1 MIRRLSGRVARRAI
15 DRAQTPGR
23 IERVAFVGPLPPTG
37 TGIATYDRAVV
48 DGLARLGFGHGRGLP
63 VDPVWPVEDRHFAE
77 VPAYRLGVYQMGNN
91 VEFHL
96 PIYRLAWQAPG
107 LVVLHD
113 LALDDFVRGLQSEGD
128 PLGYVAIREALD
140 ARERLR
146 SHDALR
152 NEPLRTPWVA
162 ALARRARGIVVHASF
177 GRRYLEEFGCRSP
190 IYVVPHPPVEEPAA
204 IEGAHARGRELR
216 VKVDARGCRTLVVA
230 AGDMNEA
237 KRLEAVLRAVASLDD
252 GVHVALVGRKVQTY
266 DVSAAVQATPLG
278 ERLTVEQ
285 DVPDRDFLGWL
296 AAADVVIDLRHP
308 HRGEVSGSLARA
320 MQVGR
325 PTIVSATGTY
335 LDAPDGTVLTI
346 TGGPAAPAEVAARI
360 HMLDQD
366 PDLRRSMGQT
376 ARAYMEELRASEAT
390 ATGYAE
396 AIEATIDIVE
406 DPVAPTMQRWARSLA
421 DIGVTQQYV
430 DAGYGVRYAR
440 ALTSFKRTS

>member
-1 MIRRLSGRVARRAI
+1 MIRGLSGRVARRAI

-23 IERVAFVGPLPPTG
+23 LERVAFVGPLPPTR

-48 DGLARLGFGHGRGLP
+48 DGLARIGFGHGRGLP
-63 VDPVWPVEDRHFAE
+63 VDPIWPVEDRHLAD
-77 VPAYRLGVYQMGNN
+77 VPAYRLGIYQMGNN

-128 PLGYVAIREALD
+128 PLGYVAVREALD

-162 ALARRARGIVVHASF
+162 ALARRARGIIVHASF

-190 IYVVPHPPVEEPAA
+190 IYVVPHPPVEDPAT
-204 IEGAHARGRELR
+204 IEGAHIRGRELR
-216 VKVDARGCRTLVVA
+216 AKVNARGCRTLVVA

-252 GVHVALVGRKVQTY
+252 GVHVALVGRKVHTY
-266 DVSAAVQATPLG
+266 DVSAAVHATPLG
-278 ERLTVEQ
+278 DRLTVEQ
-285 DVPDRDFLGWL
+285 DVTDGDFLGWL
-296 AAADVVIDLRHP
+296 SAADIVIDLRHP

-335 LDAPDGTVLTI
+335 LDAPDGTVLSI
-346 TGGPAAPAEVAARI
+346 AGGPAAPTELAARI
-360 HMLDQD
+360 RTLDED
-366 PDLRRSMGQT
+366 PDLRRRMGET
-376 ARAYMEELRASEAT
+376 ARAYMEHLRTSEAT
-390 ATGYAE
+390 ASGYAE
-396 AIEATIDIVE
+396 AIEATIDIVG
-406 DPVAPTMQRWARSLA
+406 DPVAPTMQRWARALA
-421 DIGVTQQYV
+421 DIGVTQQFV

-440 ALTSFKRTS
+440 ALTSFKRTP